1 MALSEGLGI
10 LRFGFSKFLKIQSV
24 EAVKFRDLGN
34 SAILRSRI
42 SKLLLSIERCSRFVN
57 ISENSRIERVAT
69 TRRQLDFPII

>member
-10 LRFGFSKFLKIQSV
+10 LRFGFSKLVKIQSV

-34 SAILRSRI
+34 SAILRSGI